1 MLTTIDFPEDL
12 LRQAEAE
19 AARRGVDVQA
29 LLQEGLRMVLR
40 QSHPQEI
47 ADDADPP
54 AWFGQLR
61 RYAANARGRHDMAAI
76 RASIDQER
84 EP

>member
-1 MLTTIDFPEDL
+1 MLTTIDLPEDL

-29 LLQEGLRMVLR
+29 LLQEGLRTVLQ
-40 QSHPQEI
+40 QSPSRET

-61 RYAANARGRHDMAAI
+61 RYATNVRGHHDVAAI
-76 RASIDQER
+76 RASIDQKC